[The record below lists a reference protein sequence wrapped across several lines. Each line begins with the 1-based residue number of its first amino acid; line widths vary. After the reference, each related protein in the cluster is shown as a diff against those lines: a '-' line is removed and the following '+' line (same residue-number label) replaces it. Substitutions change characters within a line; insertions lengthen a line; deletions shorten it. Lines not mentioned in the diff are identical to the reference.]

1 VGLLDR
7 LLAPWRQQAA
17 AAAPSTP
24 AEPLLDLPLLADLP
38 VRREQATEAVHTART
53 QEAFALG
60 GTFGGDPDD
69 GLYRRLTTGVKMHH
83 RDLTPLQQDR
93 MTEIAWFLFEQNPL
107 AKRLI
112 TLTSDLV
119 VGGGVT
125 VEAEDE
131 RLQVVIDKV
140 WTGRINQL
148 ESRAREFHNALGITG
163 ELILPVAVNPIT
175 GGLQLG
181 YLDPAQ
187 IEAII
192 PLPGN
197 VLVPQAVRLK
207 SERMGG
213 GGDGRELTIVR
224 ENPATGRLE
233 GECFYLGINK
243 LPNSLRGRSDLLA
256 YADWIDMYDS
266 FMMSEV
272 ERIHLQSSFVWDYK
286 IEGADAATIKD
297 KLANLP
303 TPKAGQVFGHNE
315 KETLEARTPDL
326 KAVDRSAAGR
336 MMLTHIIGSFGF
348 PLTYFGFTDSNNA
361 TIQGQNDVMLRTPA
375 ARQIEYRTFLE
386 TIVRFAVEQA
396 TSRNPAL
403 FRDASEGFKV
413 RMPEIQAK
421 DVSRV
426 GQVFSQVV
434 SALDT
439 AMANKTASRQLA
451 VTVTVGLLKH
461 LGIEADPN
469 TVIAQADAEADE
481 RQEMADLIA
490 AGVARDRA
498 RRGPSNAPVPNP
510 DDPNHD
516 PDPDDVVDERR
527 AAA

>member
-1 VGLLDR
+1 MGLFDR
-7 LLAPWRQQAA
+7 FLAPWRPPVSAA
-17 AAAPSTP
+17 AAAASP
-24 AEPLLDLPLLADLP
+24 EPLFDLPL
-38 VRREQATEAVHTART
+38 RRDVATAQVQTARA
-53 QEAFALG
+53 QEAFGLTGA
-60 GTFGGDPDD
+60 FGGDPDD
-69 GLYRRLTTGVKMHH
+69 GLYRRLTTGVRMHH
-83 RDLTPLQQDR
+83 RDLTPLQQER
-93 MTEIAWFLFEQNPL
+93 MLEIAWFLFEQNPL

-119 VGGGVT
+119 TGGGIT
-125 VEAEDE
+125 VNAEDA
-131 RLQVVIDKV
+131 RIQAVVDKV

-148 ESRAREFHNALGITG
+148 QTRAREFHNALGITG
-163 ELILPVAVNPIT
+163 ELVLPVAVNPIN

-187 IEAII
+187 VEAVI

-197 VLVPQAVRLK
+197 ILVPMAVRLK
-207 SERMGG
+207 SDRMGG
-213 GGDGRELTIVR
+213 GGDARELQIVR

-256 YADWIDMYDS
+256 YADWIDMYDQ
-266 FMMSEV
+266 FMLSEV

-286 IEGADAATIKD
+286 IEGADQAKIKERLAA
-297 KLANLP
+297 LP
-303 TPKAGQVFGHNE
+303 TPRPGQVFGHNE

-361 TIQGQNDVMLRTPA
+361 TIQGQNDIMLRTPES
-375 ARQIEYRTFLE
+375 RQHEYRGFLE
-386 TIVRFAVEQA
+386 TIVRFAIQQA
-396 TSRNPAL
+396 THRNPVL
-403 FRDASEGFKV
+403 FQDAKDGFQV

-426 GQVFSQVV
+426 GQIFSQVV

-439 AMANKTASRQLA
+439 AMQNKTASRQLA

-461 LGIEADPN
+461 LGIDADPA
-469 TVIAQADAEADE
+469 TVIEQADADAEE
-481 RQEMADLIA
+481 RQDMADQIA

-498 RRGPSNAPVPNP
+498 RRGPVNAPVPDP
-510 DDPNHD
+510 DDPDDD
-516 PDPDDVVDERR
+516 PDHLDDDAR